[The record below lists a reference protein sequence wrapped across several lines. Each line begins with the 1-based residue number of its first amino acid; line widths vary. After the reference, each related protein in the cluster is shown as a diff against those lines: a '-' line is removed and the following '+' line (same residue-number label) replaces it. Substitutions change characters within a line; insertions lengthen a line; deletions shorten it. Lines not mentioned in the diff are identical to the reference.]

1 MDYPLLLGIF
11 PQVLLDGIILGFMY
25 ALIALGY
32 TMVYGVL
39 EFINFAHSEIF
50 ITGAFVGVEI
60 LLGLKGAGLL
70 DALPWVLVLVLILA
84 AGMAI
89 SGGLAVLVERVAY
102 RPLRAAPRLIPL
114 ISAIGVSFFLQD
126 AIRLVESI
134 WNNAFNLV
142 YPTMEP
148 LNHRFELTATIDVSV
163 KSLVVIVAALI
174 MLWGLHVLVNRTKI
188 GTAMRAVAED
198 QGAASLMGINV
209 NQIISLTFVIGGAM
223 GGAAGVLFGVQY
235 GLINPYSGFIPGLK
249 AFTAAV
255 LGGLGNIPGAMVGG
269 LVLGLLEAFA
279 ASYLSLLTGSALAV
293 ATFPRSVLVFL
304 LFQGSLLFVY
314 RARIPERLRW
324 SLLPA
329 ALLVLMPVIGYF
341 NSYYLEVATQVGIFV
356 ALALGLNIV
365 VGLAGLL
372 DLGYV
377 AFFAVGA
384 YSWAIFGSPHANV
397 IFGGGFP
404 LAGWWFYVFLLVGLA
419 VAATTGILLGLPVL
433 RLHGDYLAIVTL
445 GFGEVIRV
453 LANNLDKPINFTNG
467 PKGITPISRPPTP
480 FGLPYGEY
488 FYFLAL
494 LIVVA
499 VVIVNRRLENSH
511 IGRAWEAIRE
521 DELAA
526 RAMGVPLV
534 RMKLMAF
541 ACGASFAG
549 VMGVLFS
556 AKQVFINPESFTF
569 LESIGVL
576 AMVIL
581 GGMGSIPGAIVGAT
595 IVTVLNLQVLKGF
608 SLWLNELKNAGVTV
622 LGYSLADLPTQFEP
636 AKDERMFFG
645 VILVLMMIFRPQ
657 GIFPARRRQHELG
670 G

>member
-1 MDYPLLLGIF
+1 MTTIARVLERPLPATLIVVTVLAITAFGVARYPRSIVVFMLFQASILLLYLARL
-11 PQVLLDGIILGFMY
+11 P
-25 ALIALGY
+25 AW
-32 TMVYGVL
+32 
-39 EFINFAHSEIF
+39 
-50 ITGAFVGVEI
+50 
-60 LLGLKGAGLL
+60 LKGL
-70 DALPWVLVLVLILA
+70 LA
-84 AGMAI
+84 A
-89 SGGLAVLVERVAY
+89 
-102 RPLRAAPRLIPL
+102 
-114 ISAIGVSFFLQD
+114 
-126 AIRLVESI
+126 
-134 WNNAFNLV
+134 
-142 YPTMEP
+142 
-148 LNHRFELTATIDVSV
+148 AT
-163 KSLVVIVAALI
+163 L
-174 MLWGLHVLVNRTKI
+174 
-188 GTAMRAVAED
+188 
-198 QGAASLMGINV
+198 GI
-209 NQIISLTFVIGGAM
+209 
-223 GGAAGVLFGVQY
+223 
-235 GLINPYSGFIPGLK
+235 
-249 AFTAAV
+249 
-255 LGGLGNIPGAMVGG
+255 
-269 LVLGLLEAFA
+269 
-279 ASYLSLLTGSALAV
+279 
-293 ATFPRSVLVFL
+293 
-304 LFQGSLLFVY
+304 
-314 RARIPERLRW
+314 
-324 SLLPA
+324 
-329 ALLVLMPVIGYF
+329 LMPVLGSV
-341 NSYYLEVATQVGIFV
+341 NGYYLEIASQVGIFV
-356 ALALGLNIV
+356 ALALGLTIV

-384 YSWAIFGSPHANV
+384 YSWAIFGSPQANQ
-397 IFGGGFP
+397 IFGSTAFP
-404 LAGWWFYVFLLVGLA
+404 LPPGAFFIFLLIGVG
-419 VAATTGILLGLPVL
+419 VAASAGILLGLPVL

-499 VVIVNRRLENSH
+499 VVIVNRRLEDSH

-595 IVTVLNLQVLKGF
+595 VVTVLNLQVLKGF
-608 SLWLNELKNAGVTV
+608 SLWLNQLKNAGVTV
-622 LGYSLADLPTQFEP
+622 LGYSLAELPTQFEP
-636 AKDERMFFG
+636 AKYERMVFG

-657 GIFPARRRQHELG
+657 GIFPARRRQRELG